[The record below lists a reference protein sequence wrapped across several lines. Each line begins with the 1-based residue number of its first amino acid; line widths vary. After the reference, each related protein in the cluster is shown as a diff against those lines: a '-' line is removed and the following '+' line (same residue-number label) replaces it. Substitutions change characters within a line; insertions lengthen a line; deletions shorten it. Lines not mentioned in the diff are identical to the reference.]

1 MSLHLDIQKNAFK
14 IFYTFLPKYRERV
27 MIFAILGIFR
37 CFMWILTI
45 RNTIFRY
52 NCWFCRYKLSEVIII
67 SKSRRIVSHQI
78 LPFSVRVQTI
88 LITGWQDLGFI
99 FLWLMKSILR
109 SLHCTTKNLLTS
121 LAFLENLSL
130 QGIIL

>member
-1 MSLHLDIQKNAFK
+1 MSLYLDTKKNAFK

-27 MIFAILGIFR
+27 MMFPIFGIFC

-45 RNTIFRY
+45 SNTIFRY

-78 LPFSVRVQTI
+78 LSFSVRVQTT
-88 LITGWQDLGFI
+88 LITGWWDLGFI
-99 FLWLMKSILR
+99 FLSLMKSILW

-130 QGIIL
+130 QWIIL